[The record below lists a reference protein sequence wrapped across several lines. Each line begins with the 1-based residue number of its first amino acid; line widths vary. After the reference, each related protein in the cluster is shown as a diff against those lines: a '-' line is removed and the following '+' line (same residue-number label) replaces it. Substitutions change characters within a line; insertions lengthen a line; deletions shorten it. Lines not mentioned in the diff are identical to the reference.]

1 MIVRRK
7 YDTEL
12 PNSIKRSDP
21 ALLDASSPGAVL
33 CPVCLLSFPIHT
45 RRGLGYP
52 GDFFRF
58 FSVTTF
64 AAWPVIRYRAAMSFW
79 NFGGLLYVAGGFLM
93 YAFCELFLKFV

>member
-1 MIVRRK
+1 M
-7 YDTEL
+7 T
-12 PNSIKRSDP
+12 PNSRIPLKEAIRRYWMH
-21 ALLDASSPGAVL
+21 LLPVPFFAPFVCYLFRFTHDAVWAI
-33 CPVCLLSFPIHT
+33 PVT
-45 RRGLGYP
+45 
-52 GDFFRF
+52 FFVF